1 MKLNMEKFESKRQAM
16 LEKAFKPEVT
26 HSIWMIV
33 LNVICV
39 CIGVYVA
46 YYMYI
51 RAGIVDPLGL
61 VAFILGITLAV
72 IGFERT
78 FSSIADLIVVFKKKK
93 ESKNNASDFMGF
105 VKVNMV
111 NGLGTDTKALTVN
124 ILSEGIELKYS
135 SFTDSEYVLP
145 YDYVY
150 KVLINKSLGSIY
162 LFFMNV
168 PSDYNFK
175 TGVVNGFPYGGVVL
189 NDLFDGFDWDD
200 VLSKLKYHL
209 ESDRFVEVDATEEKM
224 NTLVWNN
231 MLVGAFLQEGIKDES
246 QELVAD
252 PESEKEESTEGI
264 EAEIQEEPAE
274 GVVTEEEAK
283 KVIEEIIREETP
295 EEASKED
302 EKEESVEGAE
312 ESKDSETSEEGK
324 SDTSEEESATKD
336 MQEDETTSLEEE
348 SENTE
353 KAEEEKKQ

>member
-93 ESKNNASDFMGF
+93 ESRNNASDFMGF

-209 ESDRFVEVDATEEKM
+209 DSDRFVEVDATEEKM

-246 QELVAD
+246 QESVAD
-252 PESEKEESTEGI
+252 PESGKEGSTEGI
-264 EAEIQEEPAE
+264 EAAEEVA
-274 GVVTEEEAK
+274 TEEEAK
-283 KVIEEIIREETP
+283 KIIEDIVREETT

-312 ESKDSETSEEGK
+312 EFKDSE
-324 SDTSEEESATKD
+324 TSEEESATKD

-353 KAEEEKKQ
+353 KAEKEKKQ

>member
-93 ESKNNASDFMGF
+93 ESRNNASDFMGF

-209 ESDRFVEVDATEEKM
+209 DSDRFVEVDATEEKM

-246 QELVAD
+246 QEPVAD
-252 PESEKEESTEGI
+252 PESGKEESTEGI
-264 EAEIQEEPAE
+264 EPEEEVA
-274 GVVTEEEAK
+274 TEEEAK
-283 KVIEEIIREETP
+283 KIIEDIVREETT
-295 EEASKED
+295 EEASKAD
-302 EKEESVEGAE
+302 EKEESVEG
-312 ESKDSETSEEGK
+312 SKDSETSEEGK

-353 KAEEEKKQ
+353 KAEKEKKQ

>member
-16 LEKAFKPEVT
+16 LEKAFKPEIT

-93 ESKNNASDFMGF
+93 ESRNNASDFMGF

-145 YDYVY
+145 YDHVY

-200 VLSKLKYHL
+200 VLSKLKCHL
-209 ESDRFVEVDATEEKM
+209 DSDRFVEVDATEEKM

-246 QELVAD
+246 QEPVAD
-252 PESEKEESTEGI
+252 PESGKEESTEGI
-264 EAEIQEEPAE
+264 ESEEEVA
-274 GVVTEEEAK
+274 TEEEAK
-283 KVIEEIIREETP
+283 KIIEEIVREGTT

-302 EKEESVEGAE
+302 EKEESAEGAE

-324 SDTSEEESATKD
+324 SDTSEEEESATKD

-353 KAEEEKKQ
+353 KAEKEKKQ

>member
-16 LEKAFKPEVT
+16 LEKAFKPEIT

-209 ESDRFVEVDATEEKM
+209 DSDRFVEVDATEEKM

-246 QELVAD
+246 QESVAD
-252 PESEKEESTEGI
+252 PESGKEGSTEGI
-264 EAEIQEEPAE
+264 EAAEEVA
-274 GVVTEEEAK
+274 TEEEAK
-283 KVIEEIIREETP
+283 KIIEEIVREGTT

-302 EKEESVEGAE
+302 EKEESAEG
-312 ESKDSETSEEGK
+312 SKDSETSEEGK

-353 KAEEEKKQ
+353 KAEREKKQ

>member
-93 ESKNNASDFMGF
+93 ESRNNASDFMGF

-145 YDYVY
+145 YDHVY

-209 ESDRFVEVDATEEKM
+209 DSDRFVEVDATEEKM

-246 QELVAD
+246 QEPVAD
-252 PESEKEESTEGI
+252 PESEKEKSTEGI
-264 EAEIQEEPAE
+264 EPEEEVA
-274 GVVTEEEAK
+274 TEEEAK
-283 KVIEEIIREETP
+283 KIIEDIVREETT

-302 EKEESVEGAE
+302 EKEESAEGAE

-353 KAEEEKKQ
+353 KAEKEKKQ

>member
-93 ESKNNASDFMGF
+93 ESSNNASDFMGF

-145 YDYVY
+145 YDHVY

-209 ESDRFVEVDATEEKM
+209 DSDRFVEVDDTEEKM

-246 QELVAD
+246 QESVVD
-252 PESEKEESTEGI
+252 PKSGKEESTEGI
-264 EAEIQEEPAE
+264 EPEEEVA
-274 GVVTEEEAK
+274 TEEEAK
-283 KVIEEIIREETP
+283 KIIEEIVREGTT

-302 EKEESVEGAE
+302 EKEESAEGAE

-324 SDTSEEESATKD
+324 SDTSEEKSATKD

-353 KAEEEKKQ
+353 KAEKEKKQ

>member
-124 ILSEGIELKYS
+124 ILSGGIELKYS

-145 YDYVY
+145 YDHVY

-209 ESDRFVEVDATEEKM
+209 DSDRFVEVDATEEKM

-246 QELVAD
+246 QEPVAD
-252 PESEKEESTEGI
+252 PESGKEESTEGI
-264 EAEIQEEPAE
+264 ESEEEVA
-274 GVVTEEEAK
+274 TEEEAK
-283 KVIEEIIREETP
+283 KIIEEIVREETA

-312 ESKDSETSEEGK
+312 ESKDSETSEEDK

-353 KAEEEKKQ
+353 KAEKEKKQ

>member
-93 ESKNNASDFMGF
+93 ESRNNASDFMGF

-145 YDYVY
+145 YDHVY

-209 ESDRFVEVDATEEKM
+209 DSDRFVEVDATEEKM

-246 QELVAD
+246 QEPVAD
-252 PESEKEESTEGI
+252 PESGKEESTEGI
-264 EAEIQEEPAE
+264 ESEEEVA
-274 GVVTEEEAK
+274 TEEEAK
-283 KVIEEIIREETP
+283 KIIEEIVREETA

-302 EKEESVEGAE
+302 EKEESVESAE

-324 SDTSEEESATKD
+324 SDTSEEESVTKD

-348 SENTE
+348 FENTE
-353 KAEEEKKQ
+353 KAEKEKKQ